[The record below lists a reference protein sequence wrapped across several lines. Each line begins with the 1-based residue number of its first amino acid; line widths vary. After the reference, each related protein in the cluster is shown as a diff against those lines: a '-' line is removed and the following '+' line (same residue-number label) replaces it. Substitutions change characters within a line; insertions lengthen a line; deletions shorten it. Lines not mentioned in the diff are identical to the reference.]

1 MQRLLPQPTIET
13 SVAEALGEL
22 RPWEAPPAE
31 RPRVL
36 TNFVHSLDGQIAI
49 DGSSRSLGSN
59 FDTAMLVG
67 LRGRV
72 DAVMIGA
79 GTMRAERYGRV
90 IPDPAKRE
98 SREQLGLDG
107 DPLMIIVSG
116 RLDLPWDAE
125 LFTDGSGEVLIFTTS
140 AKDPPETTT
149 AVSVIRH
156 ETKIDLSAAM
166 RHLRG
171 ELGIRA
177 LLCEGGPHLHGDLIE
192 QGLAD
197 EIFVTHSPL
206 LVGGNGPSF
215 VGDLPPG
222 ERPLEIAWLLH
233 EPSTGELFAR
243 YRPAES

>member
-1 MQRLLPQPTIET
+1 VQRLLPQPTTET
-13 SVAEALGEL
+13 SVAKALDEL
-22 RPWEAPPAE
+22 RPWEDPPAS

-36 TNFVHSLDGQIAI
+36 TNFVRSLDGRIAI
-49 DGSSRSLGSN
+49 DGSSRSLGSDV
-59 FDTAMLVG
+59 DTAMLVG

-98 SREQLGLDG
+98 SREQLGLAG
-107 DPLMIIVSG
+107 DPLMVIVSG

-125 LFTDGSGEVLIFTTS
+125 LFTDGSGEVLVVTTS
-140 AKDPPETTT
+140 TEEPPETQTP
-149 AVSVIRH
+149 VSLLRH
-156 ETKIDLSAAM
+156 ETKVDLNAVM
-166 RHLRG
+166 RHLRE

-206 LVGGNGPSF
+206 LIGGEGPSL

-243 YRPAES
+243 YQPSES